1 MDWSQTEI
9 NRWTIYCNF
18 HSLWKSLC
26 FSIGRCFVTDSRFL
40 HNHALGFPHFKLW
53 VIQRGVSAF
62 SRSDFSITTHLVCFA
77 EDPLPL
83 RVLRAAK
90 RLKTEGSQD
99 PLVEIR
105 VLRADMTLSRF
116 FSKLLSAPIESWTI
130 TWPMGLCGNEI
141 TVLHSP
147 QRQAGGKLHKW
158 EASNWSRLQPLE
170 KVGLVECRAVVLLCT
185 LTSWDL
191 AKDVCQRLLIC
202 CDECC
207 RKVWRQMTLEKVQ
220 VGAVRM
226 LRCST
231 PLESMKNAGMSELHP
246 PLQVLPACSL
256 CVSSCLCSL
265 LPPPFPRWGSYSI
278 PSCTHGNCPFPRC
291 HQPWAGFHRLRI
303 N

>member
-1 MDWSQTEI
+1 MGNSERCECFFKKRFQYHNASCVFCRGPSPSMCPQSSKETENWRI
-9 NRWTIYCNF
+9 SRPTGGNKSPQGW
-18 HSLWKSLC
+18 HDSLTC
-26 FSIGRCFVTDSRFL
+26 
-40 HNHALGFPHFKLW
+40 
-53 VIQRGVSAF
+53 
-62 SRSDFSITTHLVCFA
+62 
-77 EDPLPL
+77 
-83 RVLRAAK
+83 
-90 RLKTEGSQD
+90 
-99 PLVEIR
+99 
-105 VLRADMTLSRF
+105 F